1 MGQAPTPFET
11 LRRAT
16 RRALLGLDRL
26 CVAVASA
33 ATPRCIECDT
43 TMLVCTDEPV
53 RGLVTV
59 LETLYECPVCGAMI
73 RRVRLSDLLE

>member
-1 MGQAPTPFET
+1 MGQTPMLFET

-26 CVAVASA
+26 CVALGSA

-43 TMLVCTDEPV
+43 TMRVFADGPV

-59 LETLYECPVCGAMI
+59 LETLYECPVCGAMT
-73 RRVRLSDLLE
+73 RRVSLSDLLQ